1 MASKSRDKPF
11 WRLPSASLKAYRRI
25 WLRQPLLQGLS
36 TPRNTIHPSER
47 AQLQLKQK
55 MWWLKILTLNLWIWP
70 VPWKETAWWSW
81 LLLKTKLVSKF
92 SGTQV
97 RTYSA
102 RVSKMHMEPG
112 CATAHLLKTAFSM
125 IRLWETTKC
134 RSQITTRFKKRSKN
148 MPLKSSPTKEC
159 FSPKLKPF
167 KCSRITL
174 SKFSWSRI
182 RSLKTVWPLLTDV
195 AI

>member
-1 MASKSRDKPF
+1 MASKSRGKLS
-11 WRLPSASLKAYRRI
+11 WRLPSASLKAYQRI
-25 WLRQPLLQGLS
+25 WLKQPLLRGLS

-47 AQLQLKQK
+47 AQLQLRQK

-81 LLLKTKLVSKF
+81 LLLKTKLVNKF

-97 RTYSA
+97 HTYSV

-112 CATAHLLKTAFSM
+112 CVMAHPLKTASSM
-125 IRLWETTKC
+125 IRLWETTRC
-134 RSQITTRFKKRSKN
+134 RSQITTRFKRRSKN
-148 MPLKSSPTKEC
+148 MHFKSSHIKEC

-174 SKFSWSRI
+174 SKFSSSKI
-182 RSLKTVWPLLTDV
+182 RFLKTASPLPTDV
-195 AI
+195 VI